1 MNRVLPSPVSVTDSI
16 PWLNISTPAV
26 ENTIR
31 REEGGGGIR
40 EEGGRKGGREGG
52 REGGRRREEGGR
64 KGGRKREG
72 GREEGRGCQW
82 ELVEYL
88 RRVSWV

>member
-16 PWLNISTPAV
+16 PWLDISTPAV

-40 EEGGRKGGREGG
+40 EEGGRKGGRKGGREEG

-64 KGGRKREG
+64 KGGREG
-72 GREEGRGCQW
+72 GREEGRKG
-82 ELVEYL
+82 EGV
-88 RRVSWV
+88 RGSW